1 MPPKKKREMSPE
13 HKEAMAAGRTMGRT
27 VKTYLTALETNRPKR
42 GRKRTAESINR
53 RLAVIAETYDDAEP
67 LKRLALAQ
75 ERMDLER
82 ELLTVGDKVD
92 ISELEDE
99 FVKVAKAYAASKGL
113 SYAAWREIGV
123 SADVLRRAGITRS
136 A

>member
-1 MPPKKKREMSPE
+1 MPPKKKRGMSPE

-27 VKTYLTALETNRPKR
+27 VKAYLTALETNRPKR

-82 ELLTVGDKVD
+82 ELLTIGDKVD
-92 ISELEDE
+92 MSDLEDE
-99 FVKVAKAYAASKGL
+99 FVKVAKSYAASKGL

-123 SADVLRRAGITRS
+123 SADVLRRAGIGRL